1 MMIARN
7 GREITILRNSLE
19 RELRIIEHS
28 IERTIKKLKDFEEKY
43 GMSSEEFYE
52 KFEKGELGDSQEF
65 MLWASEFEA
74 LKMLKKDWQIG
85 TFIISRED
93 KRKFFKIGFH

>member
-52 KFEKGELGDSQEF
+52 KFGKGELGDSQEF

-74 LKMLKKDWQIG
+74 LKMLKKDKE
-85 TFIISRED
+85 IIERMLRSCERE
-93 KRKFFKIGFH
+93 II